1 MSLFDT
7 KHLAHNL
14 SESVIYDLSN
24 ETNEATFLGTGDGT
38 KMDDFL
44 EKFQTAFD
52 PPPSFSENY
61 VAFFSEKN
69 ILKV

>member
-52 PPPSFSENY
+52 PPP
-61 VAFFSEKN
+61 
-69 ILKV
+69 